1 MSLGARHISRPRT
14 LPWTVAETQL
24 PCWCL
29 STLTTSC
36 CGSFTAGC
44 SGADRCQCEET
55 WWIISLMLL
64 MLGCFSS
71 KTWELDHC
79 TLWRVESLV
88 EAFFVCQITNDV
100 FRLFCSTTLPGA
112 CSAPIGFVW
121 FCILSLKITVLWQVQ
136 QLPSLSSQRST
147 WQGFK
152 VQVVSRVKDGRIQR
166 RKDDC
171 FWKLGAKWY
180 NATHMHECIQYV

>member
-1 MSLGARHISRPRT
+1 MSLGARHISRSRT

-29 STLTTSC
+29 STLTSCC

-44 SGADRCQCEET
+44 SGADGCQCEET
-55 WWIISLMLL
+55 WWIISLML
-64 MLGCFSS
+64 GCFSS
-71 KTWELDHC
+71 KTWELEHF
-79 TLWRVESLV
+79 TLWWLKVSLRHL
-88 EAFFVCQITNDV
+88 CQISNDA
-100 FRLFCSTTLPGA
+100 FRFFFQQLCQVLVA
-112 CSAPIGFVW
+112 HQQVLYGFV
-121 FCILSLKITVLWQVQ
+121 FSLKITVLWQVQ

-166 RKDDC
+166 WKDVC